1 MASDLSSIEDLYG
14 EEAAAKEDTSQGKLT
29 KGIQDIQLKELE
41 DTTSAHAAANGFSY
55 INLVGYPIMAEALS
69 MLSEEEARTLKAV
82 VFFADSEHL
91 RIAALDPSNPEVQ
104 AKAKDLLERYFFKS
118 GQVYQI
124 STNSLNYG
132 FKMYATLPKLR
143 VIKWGVDIT
152 EKDLLRFQAEINN
165 IVELREKINKVNI
178 SDVITLVIAGALRM
192 ESSDIHIEAGEASIE
207 VRYRVD
213 GVLQSAANIEIKRW
227 REVISRLK
235 VLAKVKINISDKPQ
249 DGRFTIFLT
258 ENKIDVRVSF
268 LPTAYGESVVIR
280 ILEANVEGLVV
291 EALGMQSQ
299 AKERLMTEISK
310 PNGMILTTGPTG
322 SGKTT
327 TLYAVL
333 NRLNKPGIKI
343 ITLED
348 PIEYH
353 LKGINQ
359 SQVDESKGYTF
370 AKGLRSILRQDPDIL
385 MVGEIRDIE
394 TAEIAIQASLTGHLV
409 LSTLHTNDASGVIPR
424 LLDLGVKPFLLTP
437 SLNAVM
443 AQRLVR
449 KLCPACK
456 VVHQLEEPEVE
467 QLRKIL
473 AVISPKTNINIP
485 SVLPTI
491 YKEGDNKKCTFCHGI
506 GYKGRL
512 GIYEIFSMTDEIK
525 ELTAASAPA
534 FKILEKAI
542 EAGMLTM
549 LQDGVL
555 KALDGITS
563 LEEVYDVIGKMDYV
577 DALYDIVMSKTIGR
591 GIKIKAEHLTTAE
604 KIAAK
609 ITGAED
615 LIVNTPTSELIN
627 VIVAAAIKAEA
638 GDIHV
643 DPQDKGVRIRFRV
656 DGILHDVATLPS
668 SYYIPL
674 IGEIKNLI
682 GFELNEKLSTY
693 EGRFSIYLPDESR
706 MDCRVSIITG
716 GYGETAVMRIL
727 SKQASALAV
736 EDLGIRNRTLDQ
748 ILEATTKTKG
758 IIINTGPT
766 GSGKTTT
773 LYSLLN
779 RLNRPDLKIITIED
793 PIEYNLS
800 GIMQTQIDEKGG
812 YTFANAL
819 RSLMRQNPNILMIGE
834 VRDEETAKAAIEASL
849 SGHLVLSTVHAN
861 SAASAIGRF
870 RELGVERSF
879 LASSVEISIGQRLVR
894 RICTHCKAEY
904 TPTAEELTE
913 VTKTL
918 ALIKPVSGL
927 TAPAKLEFYHGLGCE
942 FCGGLG
948 YKGRIGLYEAITM
961 SPELKKLVL
970 DINTTDDEME
980 ALALDQGFI
989 PMALDGVLKALSGE
1003 TTLEEVF
1010 RVAK

>member
-1 MASDLSSIEDLYG
+1 MATNLPSIEDLYG
-14 EEAAAKEDTSQGKLT
+14 DENAATDESSQGKLS

-41 DTTSAHAAANGFSY
+41 DTTKALASGAGLSY

-69 MLSEEEARTLKAV
+69 LISEDEAKKLRAV
-82 VFFADSEHL
+82 VFYADSEHL
-91 RIAALDPSNPEVQ
+91 RLAALDPSNPALQVKVKELMDQ
-104 AKAKDLLERYFFKS
+104 YFFKS
-118 GQVYQI
+118 GQIYQI
-124 STNSLNYG
+124 SSSSLAYG
-132 FKMYATLPKLR
+132 LKMYATLPKIR
-143 VIKWGVDIT
+143 EIKWGVDIT

-165 IVELREKINKVNI
+165 IVELREKINKVNT
-178 SDVITLVIAGALRM
+178 SDVITLIIAGALRM
-192 ESSDIHIEAGEASIE
+192 ESSDIHIEAGETGIE

-213 GVLQSAANIEIKRW
+213 GVLQSAANVELKRW

-235 VLAKVKINISDKPQ
+235 VLSKVKINIADKPQ
-249 DGRFTIFLT
+249 DGRFTIFMT
-258 ENKIDVRVSF
+258 DNKIDVRVSF
-268 LPTAYGESVVIR
+268 LPTAWGESVVIR
-280 ILEANVEGLVV
+280 ILEANVESLVV

-299 AKERLMTEISK
+299 AKERLLAEISK

-370 AKGLRSILRQDPDIL
+370 AKGLRSILRQDPDIV

-409 LSTLHTNDASGVIPR
+409 LSTLHTNDSSGVIPR

-456 VVHQLEEPEVE
+456 IVHLLTEEEE
-467 QLRKIL
+467 ALLRKIL
-473 AVISPKTNINIP
+473 AVMSPKSNVNIP

-491 YKEGDNKKCTFCHGI
+491 YKQSENQKCSFCQGI

-512 GIYEIFSMTDEIK
+512 GIYEIFAMTDEIK

-542 EAGMLTM
+542 EDGMITM

-555 KALDGITS
+555 KVLEGITS

-577 DALYDIVMSKTIGR
+577 DTLYDIVMSKTIGR
-591 GIKIKAEHLTTAE
+591 GIKLSAEHMATAE
-604 KIAAK
+604 KVAAK

-615 LIVNTPTSELIN
+615 LIVNTPTSEIIN
-627 VIVAAAIKAEA
+627 VIVAAAVKAEA

-656 DGILHDVATLPS
+656 DGILHDIATLPS

-682 GFELNEKLSTY
+682 GFDLNEKLSTY
-693 EGRFSIYLPDESR
+693 EGRFSIYLPDQTR

-716 GYGETAVMRIL
+716 GYGETAVLRIL

-736 EDLGIRNRTLDQ
+736 EDLGIRNHTLDQ

-819 RSLMRQNPNILMIGE
+819 RSLMRQNPNIIMIGE

-894 RICTHCKAEY
+894 RICTHCKADY
-904 TPTAEELTE
+904 QPSADELAQ
-913 VTKTL
+913 VQDTL
-918 ALIKPVSGL
+918 ELIKPVSGL
-927 TAPAKLEFYHGLGCE
+927 LRPTKLKFYKGLGCE
-942 FCGGLG
+942 YCGGLG
-948 YKGRIGLYEAITM
+948 YKGRLGLYEAITM

-970 DINTTDDEME
+970 SDNSTDDEME
-980 ALALDQGFI
+980 TLALSQGFI
-989 PMALDGVLKALSGE
+989 PMVLDGVLKALNGE